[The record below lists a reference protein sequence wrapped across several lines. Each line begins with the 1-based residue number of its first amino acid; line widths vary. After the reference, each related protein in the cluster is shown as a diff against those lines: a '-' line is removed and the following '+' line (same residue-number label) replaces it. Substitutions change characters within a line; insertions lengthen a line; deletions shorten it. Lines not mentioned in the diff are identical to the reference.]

1 MSVSIKEA
9 IQAKLADLIIVYH
22 LDIKDTTGKHTHHKS
37 FDGGFHLNAIIVSD
51 DFQNLQLINRHQLV
65 YKALGSMI
73 KKEIHALSMKT
84 FTVEEWKNNVT

>member
-9 IQAKLADLIIVYH
+9 IKAKLADQMSIYH
-22 LDIKDTTGKHTHHKS
+22 LDIKDTTGKHTHHTN

-73 KKEIHALSMKT
+73 KNEIHALSMKT
-84 FTVEEWKNNVT
+84 FTVEEWKNHVT